1 MDLDIPQCTIPD
13 IMASHARHFPNKTAL
28 VFGDRRISWGDMNRG
43 INRVANRLLS
53 AGLERG
59 DKIATLMRTSIEHF
73 YVFFGAMKAGG
84 VIVPVSSLLS
94 PDQVAGLVRDAGAR
108 FVFTDADHQ
117 PMLDPWLDQLDCV
130 HPEGFVSSTRQGRWQ
145 AFDPWLDGASD
156 EEPPVRL
163 MSDDDA
169 NISYSSGTTGV
180 PKGVVY

>member
-94 PDQVAGLVRDAGAR
+94 PHQVGGLVQDAGAK
-108 FVFTDADHQ
+108 FLFTDDAHQ
-117 PMLDPWLDQLDCV
+117 PMLDATLERLGCV
-130 HPEGFVSSTRQGRWQ
+130 RQDGYFSSQENGRWR
-145 AFDPWLDGASD
+145 ALDAWLSGAS
-156 EEPPVRL
+156 EQEPPVQL
-163 MSDDDA
+163 
-169 NISYSSGTTGV
+169 I
-180 PKGVVY
+180 